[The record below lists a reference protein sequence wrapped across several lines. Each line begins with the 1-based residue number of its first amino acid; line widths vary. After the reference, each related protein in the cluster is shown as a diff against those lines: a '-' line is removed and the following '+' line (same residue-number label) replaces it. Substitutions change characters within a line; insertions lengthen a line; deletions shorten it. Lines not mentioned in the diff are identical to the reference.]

1 MAIPLCLKV
10 RAILIDIIEEKCV
23 KQPKMVSVLRVEHM
37 PIFETSEEGPP
48 SPGKLSADFNPQP
61 LDSRV
66 SCRAYAQSQ
75 QLKQFKQEKTYDPH
89 MNDARRGPFLIIM

>member
-23 KQPKMVSVLRVEHM
+23 KQPKMVSVLRVGHM

-48 SPGKLSADFNPQP
+48 SPGKLSANFNPQP

-66 SCRAYAQSQ
+66 SRRTYAQSQ
-75 QLKQFKQEKTYDPH
+75 QLKQFKQEKTHDPH
-89 MNDARRGPFLIIM
+89 MNDTRHGPFLIIM